1 MPGGRFVL
9 FLLSVL
15 QPGKEERPPVRK
27 LVAKSAS
34 VACRVTAQRRADD
47 VDFVPGGLGLNII
60 HRIIVKNYV
69 SNSIYLPVV
78 VEQAN

>member
-1 MPGGRFVL
+1 MTFCS
-9 FLLSVL
+9 FSFASS
-15 QPGKEERPPVRK
+15 GKEEKPPVRK

-47 VDFVPGGLGLNII
+47 VDFVPGGLNII

-69 SNSIYLPVV
+69 SNSIYQPVV